1 MPDVDSST
9 SPTVEIA
16 APRPPRLRARAR
28 FNQAMRIVR
37 RAHLYTGLFM
47 TPWVFL
53 YGISGMLLNH
63 PDQFPDQAPTYF
75 GPTTLESVP
84 PPAWAYGESVGE
96 SDAFV
101 AQVLADERG
110 ETTATA
116 EEYAGELPDTGVL
129 SILCDGSGVP
139 RALVEVTGVT
149 TSGEDVVESFKVVY
163 QA

>member
-1 MPDVDSST
+1 MEQPEVDLS
-9 SPTVEIA
+9 EIEFDHEE
-16 APRPPRLRARAR
+16 LRVFWELARYHAK
-28 FNQAMRIVR
+28 
-37 RAHLYTGLFM
+37 
-47 TPWVFL
+47 
-53 YGISGMLLNH
+53 LNA
-63 PDQFPDQAPTYF
+63 APTYF

-84 PPAWAYGESVGE
+84 PPAWAYGESAGE

-101 AQVLADERG
+101 ARVLADEQG

-116 EEYAGELPDTGVL
+116 EEYAGELPETGVL

-149 TSGEDVVESFKVVY
+149 VTGEDVVESFKVVY